1 MSNSAGG
8 SARWW
13 IARPGQQPEGP
24 FTADEIVARLRA
36 AGGVGDWMGCPEG
49 GAEWTPLTANAQ
61 VMAGLNPPAPAP
73 APVAPPQ
80 APSEPFVP
88 PSAPSTNQG
97 GVPSAAYSGAP
108 VPQPVAG
115 NDNTIPVLIHAGVL
129 AGFIVPFAGFL
140 LPLILWLVN
149 REKPGVDA
157 HGKEVMNWI
166 IFLVIV
172 SVPSFV
178 LVFCYIGICL
188 VALIVV
194 AQLVFGV
201 LGAMK
206 ASKGELM
213 RYPMP
218 FRLIK

>member
-73 APVAPPQ
+73 VPVAPPQ

-108 VPQPVAG
+108 APQPVTG
-115 NDNTIPVLIHAGVL
+115 NDNTIALFIHLGVL
-129 AGFIVPFAGFL
+129 AGFIVPFAGLL

-149 REKPGVDA
+149 REKPGIDA

-166 IFLVIV
+166 IFLVILI
-172 SVPSFV
+172 VPSIV
-178 LVFCYIGICL
+178 LAFCYIGFCFLL
-188 VALIVV
+188 VIGV
-194 AQLVFGV
+194 AQVV
-201 LGAMK
+201 YAILGAMK